1 MKKGVTTQHA
11 VVSGHGAAMGATI
24 STFALVAAIAILLAP
39 ARAATGTHAAA
50 TAVSRAAAQGEK
62 DYLSP
67 EEADKIRDA
76 QDPGD
81 RIKLYMSFA
90 QDRID
95 KFEYE
100 VNRPEKE
107 AQYDDILNNLMNA
120 YVGCVDDAADQI
132 DVAQEKQTDV
142 RDAVKLMKVKDTEF
156 LAKLQKFD
164 QANGPDFEAYRY
176 TLEDAIEGTKEAIN
190 DANDAEK
197 ALHPGP
203 VRRKQQ

>member
-1 MKKGVTTQHA
+1 MKE
-11 VVSGHGAAMGATI
+11 GAKTENAIAR
-24 STFALVAAIAILLAP
+24 VAAITALVLLGAAAMACAP
-39 ARAATGTHAAA
+39 ARAVTS
-50 TAVSRAAAQGEK
+50 SRVTTVRSAAQGEK

-76 QDPGD
+76 QDPSD
-81 RIKLYMSFA
+81 RIKLYMTFA
-90 QDRID
+90 QDRLD

-100 VNRPEKE
+100 VNRPQHE
-107 AQYDDILNNLMNA
+107 AQYDDILNSLMNA

-142 RDAVKLMKVKDTEF
+142 REAVKLMKAKDSEF

-164 QANGPDFEAYRY
+164 QASGPDFEAYRY

-190 DANDAEK
+190 DATDAEK
-197 ALHPGP
+197 TLHPGP

>member
-1 MKKGVTTQHA
+1 MKTKSAFRGRFVPSA
-11 VVSGHGAAMGATI
+11 VAALLVSFVA
-24 STFALVAAIAILLAP
+24 AAIALTP
-39 ARAATGTHAAA
+39 ARAASAAL
-50 TAVSRAAAQGEK
+50 TIISVRASAQGEK

-76 QDPGD
+76 QDPSD

-90 QDRID
+90 QDRLD

-100 VNRPEKE
+100 VNRPQHE

-142 RDAVKLMKVKDTEF
+142 RDAVKLMKVKDSEF

-164 QANGPDFEAYRY
+164 QATGPDFEAYRY

>member
-1 MKKGVTTQHA
+1 MKKGATMPSALVR
-11 VVSGHGAAMGATI
+11 GHGAAMGGTI
-24 STFALVAAIAILLAP
+24 AALVLSAVAAMPLTP
-39 ARAATGTHAAA
+39 VRAATGFHASSA
-50 TAVSRAAAQGEK
+50 SRAPAQGEK

-76 QDPGD
+76 QDPSD

-164 QANGPDFEAYRY
+164 QASGPDFEAYRY

>member
-1 MKKGVTTQHA
+1 MKEGVKTGTA
-11 VVSGHGAAMGATI
+11 FVRGIAITALALLGA
-24 STFALVAAIAILLAP
+24 AAIASAP
-39 ARAATGTHAAA
+39 AHAA
-50 TAVSRAAAQGEK
+50 TAARVALTSRPAPQGEK
-62 DYLSP
+62 DYLTP

-76 QDPGD
+76 QDPSD
-81 RIKLYMSFA
+81 RIKLYMAFA

-100 VNRPEKE
+100 VNRPQHE
-107 AQYDDILNNLMNA
+107 AQYDDILNSLMNA

-142 RDAVKLMKVKDTEF
+142 REAVKLMKAKDSEF

-164 QANGPDFEAYRY
+164 QASGPDFEAYRY

-197 ALHPGP
+197 NLHPGP
-203 VRRKQQ
+203 VRRKQ